1 VERVSLEADLR
12 VALAANQ
19 FEVVYQPLFDMSDR
33 RLSGVEAL
41 LRWNHPT
48 RGLIMPMQ
56 FIPLAERTGEIIPI
70 GRWVIE
76 QACLT
81 VGVWTSVPGAPQ
93 LRANVNV
100 SARQLEPRLVDDVA
114 EILRR
119 TAFRP
124 ELLVL
129 EITESV
135 FASERPGVLEV
146 LAALRSLGVRISIDD
161 FGTGYSALSV
171 LRDLPVD
178 ELKID
183 RSFIEALKDKG
194 DTSLVEAIIKL
205 SHDFELATVA
215 EGIEVAEQATSLR
228 ALGCDVGQGYLL
240 GRPVSAGA
248 IEDLIRD
255 GSVRAPG
262 KLARSA

>member
-1 VERVSLEADLR
+1 M
-12 VALAANQ
+12 
-19 FEVVYQPLFDMSDR
+19 PLS
-33 RLSGVEAL
+33 
-41 LRWNHPT
+41 
-48 RGLIMPMQ
+48 
-56 FIPLAERTGEIIPI
+56 FIPLAERTGEIVPI

-81 VGVWTSVPGAPQ
+81 VAGWNRIDETRQ

-100 SARQLEPRLVDDVA
+100 SARQIEPRLVEDVA

-119 TAFRP
+119 TGFPAR
-124 ELLVL
+124 LLVL

-135 FASERPGVLEV
+135 IAAERPGVLQI
-146 LAALRSLGVRISIDD
+146 LTALRSLGVRISIDD
-161 FGTGYSALSV
+161 FGTGYSSLSV
-171 LRDLPVD
+171 LRDLPID

-183 RSFIEALKDKG
+183 RTFIQALQDQG

-205 SHDFELATVA
+205 SHDFDLATVA

-240 GRPVSAGA
+240 GRPGTANA
-248 IEDLIRD
+248 IEVRLRNELISAAD
-255 GSVRAPG
+255 A
-262 KLARSA
+262 LARSA